1 MRKESRAR
9 WMVSGEDMAGG
20 GEEAAEGVIKRTIL
34 MNAQA

>member
-1 MRKESRAR
+1 
-9 WMVSGEDMAGG
+9 MVSGEDMAGG